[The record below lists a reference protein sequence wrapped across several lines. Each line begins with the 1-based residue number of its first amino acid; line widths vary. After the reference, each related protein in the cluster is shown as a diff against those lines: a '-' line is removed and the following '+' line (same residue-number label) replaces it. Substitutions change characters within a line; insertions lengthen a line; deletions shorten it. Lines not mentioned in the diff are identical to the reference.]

1 MSAGRGRR
9 TGIVLILLIVVVL
22 IIGVVAVFALQGL
35 GGGGGPAVG
44 QQPTE
49 VPPTPPPVINIIVAA
64 RDIPRGAR
72 LSAQDVTTMAWPI
85 LVQAP
90 PPAGALLLENGGLE
104 QVEGRIARVDIL
116 NGQPIMDFM
125 ITPGDQPTS
134 LANVGSD
141 AALLIPSGMVAVSIP
156 ITRLNSVGYALRA
169 GDHVDILMSFRFID
183 VDPDFQTMLPN
194 HGILFVTDPQ
204 TQQLS
209 TLEYTVGREETGL
222 LGNTVLIVPNEDP
235 TQGQIARQTTQLVI
249 DNAIVVRVGT
259 WPITD
264 LEQPIV
270 VTVMPQQPTPTPS
283 AQQVEGQ
290 PTPTP
295 IPSVPVPDIITLAM
309 SRQDALVLKYASEVG
324 AVIDLALRSALDNQ
338 VSDVITDPVSLDYI
352 INFYNVA
359 VPQTLPVAIDP
370 RAEAMGL
377 LNTLFQQSAAEATP
391 PQ

>member
-22 IIGVVAVFALQGL
+22 VIVIVAVFALQSL

-49 VPPTPPPVINIIVAA
+49 APPTPPPVINIIVAA

-72 LSAQDVTTMAWPI
+72 LSTEDVTTMAWPI

-116 NGQPIMDFM
+116 SGQPVMDFM

-169 GDHVDILMSFRFID
+169 GDHVDIMMSFRFVD
-183 VDPDFQTMLPN
+183 VDQDFQTMLPN
-194 HGILFVTDPQ
+194 HGILFVVDPE

-222 LGNTVLIVPNEDP
+222 LGNTALIIPNEGP
-235 TQGQIARQTTQLVI
+235 SQGQIARQTTQLVI

-270 VTVMPQQPTPTPS
+270 VTVAPQAPTPTPS

-309 SRQDALVLKYASEVG
+309 SRQDALVLKYATETG
-324 AVIDLALRSALDNQ
+324 AIIDLALRSALDNQ

-359 VPQTLPVAIDP
+359 VPQLLPVALDP
-370 RAEAMGL
+370 RADAMGT
-377 LNTLFQQSAAEATP
+377 LNMLFESAAEATP